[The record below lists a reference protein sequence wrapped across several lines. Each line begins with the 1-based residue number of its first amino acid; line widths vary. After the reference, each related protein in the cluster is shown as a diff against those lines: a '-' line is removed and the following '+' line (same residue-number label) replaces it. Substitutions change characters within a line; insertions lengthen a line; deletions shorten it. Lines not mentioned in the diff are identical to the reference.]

1 MLLYSIC
8 YYYGKNKKT
17 NIKNHVD
24 AFSKIKK
31 NGDLFILNTMID
43 SKEQCV
49 HEEIKKTLCSFI
61 TSILDS
67 SFVILTSFNW
77 GGTIVGLWMTYN
89 YGKVNNLNAYIAHF
103 EEDFGPGNNKWLID
117 SIKLLDDNTYQVG
130 ESNIGRIKR
139 ENDDNRI
146 KDSNSYQNSVRLG
159 NPEVWSDGGYY
170 FSTIA
175 KLKIVESK
183 IGIFHKGDPL
193 VRYNYI
199 KDGIDLGEVGY
210 PTLLY
215 HANLKF
221 KVLNRHDYFIN
232 EW

>member
-8 YYYGKNKKT
+8 YYYGKNKT
-17 NIKNHVD
+17 SNIKNHLE

-31 NGDLFILNTMID
+31 DGDLFILNTMID

-49 HEEIKKTLCSFI
+49 HEEIKQTLSSFI

-67 SFVILTSFNW
+67 PFVILTSFNW
-77 GGTIVGLWMTYN
+77 GGTIVGLWMAYN
-89 YGKVNNLNAYIAHF
+89 YGKANNLNTYIAHF
-103 EEDFGPGNNKWLID
+103 EEDFGPGNNKWLSD
-117 SIKLLDDNTYQVG
+117 SIKLLEEDDSTYQVG
-130 ESNIGRIKR
+130 ESTIGRIKR
-139 ENDDNRI
+139 ENDDGRI
-146 KDSNSYQNSVRLG
+146 TYCDYQNSVRLG
-159 NPEVWSDGGYY
+159 DPEVWSDGGYY

-183 IGIFHKGDPL
+183 IGIFHKGDSL
-193 VRYNYI
+193 VRYSYI

-215 HANLKF
+215 HANLTF
-221 KVLNRHDYFIN
+221 KVLNRPDYYK
-232 EW
+232 